1 MFTFSASWI
10 VIFSVNFIR
19 NEFNPFYCGS
29 RQAYTVQAEWL
40 STWLPGEQELG
51 DSCGHG
57 EEDGDGCD
65 GDDGSHGDDS
75 RGILVLMVM
84 VVMEM
89 VVMVIVMMAVVE
101 IVMMVCNTLKSKLV
115 VRSLRVT
122 YFLLGCLT
130 RKQPYF

>member
-1 MFTFSASWI
+1 MFAFSASWI
-10 VIFSVNFIR
+10 AIFSVNFIR
-19 NEFNPFYCGS
+19 NEFYPFYCGS
-29 RQAYTVQAEWL
+29 LQAYTVQAECL
-40 STWLPGEQELG
+40 STWLPGEQELV

-65 GDDGSHGDDS
+65 GDDGSHGDYGC
-75 RGILVLMVM
+75 GILVLMVM
-84 VVMEM
+84 AVMEM

-101 IVMMVCNTLKSKLV
+101 IVTMVCNTLKSKLV

-130 RKQPYF
+130 RKQTYF